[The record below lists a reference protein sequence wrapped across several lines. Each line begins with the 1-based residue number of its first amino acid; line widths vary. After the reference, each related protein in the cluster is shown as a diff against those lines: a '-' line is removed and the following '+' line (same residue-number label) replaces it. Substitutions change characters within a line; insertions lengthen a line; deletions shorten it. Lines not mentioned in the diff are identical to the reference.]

1 MFRTRILCLAAA
13 ISCCLGLAVAASA
26 LEVDCDTTYCFSP
39 EDFGSEE
46 LTGICITGIP
56 DANTGTAMLGSRVL
70 QCGDILT
77 ADQLAQVTFCP
88 LRTES
93 DTDAVLTYL
102 PIYEN
107 RVEKFTTVTLSI
119 RGKENRAPVAQDSF
133 LETYKNLANSGSL
146 KATDPEG
153 EALTYTVIRQP
164 KRGTVTVNADGTFT
178 YTPKKNKVG
187 VDSFVFTAAD
197 EAGNVS
203 REATV
208 TVRILKPSD
217 STRYTDTLGSD
228 CRFEA
233 EWLKNTGIFVGE
245 QLDGRLCFQED
256 KTVTRGEFLA
266 MAVKTLGLKVEED
279 AVYSGYTD
287 EIPQWLKPYLAAAV
301 RSGMTTGLPEAE
313 TFGANSAIT
322 GAEAAVM
329 LQNVLDLSVS
339 TAAEENEEIPAWAA
353 DAVSAMNESGL
364 EIAALENM
372 TRGQAA
378 KLLYQISCI
387 AGDAPGMQIYQ

>member
-39 EDFGSEE
+39 EDFGSDE
-46 LTGICITGIP
+46 LTGICITGLP
-56 DANTGTAMLGSRVL
+56 DADAGTAMLGSRVL

-107 RVEKFTTVTLSI
+107 RVEKSTTVTLSI
-119 RGKENRAPVAQDSF
+119 RGKENQAPVAQDSF

-146 KATDPEG
+146 KVTDPEG
-153 EALTYTVIRQP
+153 ESLTYSVVRQP
-164 KRGTVTVNADGTFT
+164 KRGTVAVNADGTFT

-187 VDSFVFTAAD
+187 VDSFVFTATD
-197 EAGNVS
+197 SAGNVS

-217 STRYTDTLGSD
+217 STQYTDTAGSD

-233 EWLKNTGIFVGE
+233 EWLKNTGVFVGE
-245 QLDGRLCFQED
+245 QLGGRLCFQEN

-266 MAVKTLGLKVEED
+266 MAVKTLGLTVEED
-279 AVYSGYTD
+279 AVYTGYTD

-313 TFGANSAIT
+313 TFGADVAIT

-339 TAAEENEEIPAWAA
+339 TGAEENEEIPAWAA